1 MNLIKIAHAADIVT
15 KEWNKRCA
23 PVVDVDIHGTPF
35 QTKVA
40 TLQGMECLFYNVLQV
55 VTFFAGLVFFFM
67 FINGAFKYM
76 FAGGDQK
83 KLAGANAAITMSFY
97 SLIGLIVS
105 VLVLRMLQKF
115 TGINLT
121 DFSIPGGP

>member
-1 MNLIKIAHAADIVT
+1 MNLIKIAHAAPFAT
-15 KEWNKRCA
+15 KEWGGKCVATEYGSGYN
-23 PVVDVDIHGTPF
+23 
-35 QTKVA
+35 VA
-40 TLQGMECLFYNVLQV
+40 TLQGLECLFYNILQV

-67 FINGAFKYM
+67 FINGAFKYI

-105 VLVLRMLQKF
+105 VLILRVLQKF

-121 DFSIPGGP
+121 NFIIPSD

>member
-1 MNLIKIAHAADIVT
+1 MNLIKIAHAASIKT
-15 KEWNKRCA
+15 EEWKGRC
-23 PVVDVDIHGTPF
+23 VDSTHGAT
-35 QTKVA
+35 VA
-40 TLQGMECLFYNVLQV
+40 TLQGLECLFANVLQV
-55 VTFFAGLVFFFM
+55 ITFFAGLVFFFM
-67 FINGAFKYM
+67 FISGAFKYM

-105 VLVLRMLQKF
+105 VLVLRVLQKF

-121 DFSIPGGP
+121 NFSIPGQ